1 MVGRK
6 DKTMEARMFTQNVA
20 TINGRNIGHYLID
33 TDIGQIS
40 VIQYEKPDRCIATEL
55 IYNDWDK
62 AEKKFSSICK
72 QILDGKR

>member
-1 MVGRK
+1 
-6 DKTMEARMFTQNVA
+6 MEARMFTQNTA
-20 TINGRNIGHYLID
+20 TINGRKISHFLID

-40 VIQYEKPDRCIATEL
+40 VIQYEKPTLEIVTEL

-62 AEKKFSSICK
+62 AEKKFNSICK